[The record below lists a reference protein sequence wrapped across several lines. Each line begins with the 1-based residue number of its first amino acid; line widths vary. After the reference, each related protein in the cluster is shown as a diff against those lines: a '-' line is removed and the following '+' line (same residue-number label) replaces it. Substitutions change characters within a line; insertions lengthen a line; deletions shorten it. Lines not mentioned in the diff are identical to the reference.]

1 MLRTY
6 GSNLQTVTST
16 HQMWNARLYNSWVT
30 HTGVLMSLSYAQ
42 KQKVR
47 VTLELDVFEDFDAH
61 QVDWERVL
69 DIQGNESVTAYIE
82 TLSLP
87 DRWWY

>member
-1 MLRTY
+1 
-6 GSNLQTVTST
+6 
-16 HQMWNARLYNSWVT
+16 
-30 HTGVLMSLSYAQ
+30 MSLSYAQ

-47 VTLELDVFEDFDAH
+47 VTLELDVFEDFDAPH

-69 DIQGNESVTAYIE
+69 DIQGNESVTAYVE

-87 DRWWY
+87 DRW

>member
-1 MLRTY
+1 
-6 GSNLQTVTST
+6 
-16 HQMWNARLYNSWVT
+16 
-30 HTGVLMSLSYAQ
+30 MSLTYPV

-69 DIQGNESVTAYIE
+69 DIQGSESVHAYVE

-87 DRWWY
+87 DRW

>member
-1 MLRTY
+1 
-6 GSNLQTVTST
+6 
-16 HQMWNARLYNSWVT
+16 
-30 HTGVLMSLSYAQ
+30 MSLSYAQ

-61 QVDWERVL
+61 QVDWERIL
-69 DIQGNESVTAYIE
+69 DIQGNESVSAYVE

-87 DRWWY
+87 DRW